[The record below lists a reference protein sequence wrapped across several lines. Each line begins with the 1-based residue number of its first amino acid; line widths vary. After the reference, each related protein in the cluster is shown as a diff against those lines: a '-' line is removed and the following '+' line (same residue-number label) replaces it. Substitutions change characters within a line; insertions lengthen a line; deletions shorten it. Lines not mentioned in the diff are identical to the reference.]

1 MGVGLCR
8 AVAVS
13 GKARGAGAGPGYM
26 LGRVVALAQ
35 QPRPDPEAPMVH
47 RVSVAV
53 WSGRPL
59 LVGVRVGEGEYRDA
73 FLISPDASLGESES
87 LLVRAGAMRAGD
99 HCTLRDGVRD
109 CALRVDEVLEQGPG
123 YERVR
128 VTRSA
133 H

>member
-1 MGVGLCR
+1 
-8 AVAVS
+8 
-13 GKARGAGAGPGYM
+13 
-26 LGRVVALAQ
+26 
-35 QPRPDPEAPMVH
+35 MVH

-59 LVGVRVGEGEYRDA
+59 LVGVRVGDGEYQDA
-73 FLISPDASLGESES
+73 FLIAPDASLGEPES

-99 HCTLRDGVRD
+99 SGSLRDGVRD
-109 CALRVDEVLEQGPG
+109 CALRVDEVLELGPG

-128 VTRSA
+128 ITRSV